1 MLFGTHVSSAD
12 CPTTAIHAGDL
23 AIRPV
28 TGVNA
33 LVLCQYPRYPHKKD
47 LTLRSGDP
55 RLDAAIA
62 LLSRPSQHTSAAAPC
77 PASAEIPVV
86 ILAVTA
92 SGVFLVRPP
101 TGACGNY
108 LTPLPEPA

>member
-1 MLFGTHVSSAD
+1 MSSAD

-33 LVLCQYPRYPHKKD
+33 LVLCHYPRYPHKKD

-62 LLSRPSQHTSAAAPC
+62 LLSPPSQHTSAAATC

-86 ILAVTA
+86 ILAVTD

-101 TGACGNY
+101 TGACGDY
-108 LTPLPEPA
+108 LMPLPEPT